1 MTGNPGRTGHYNMSK
16 KRVRFTKR
24 VFGLGLFGCLLLSA
38 PLALAADDPDQ
49 FGKGGCLMRV
59 LNTLR
64 GQNWRFETVDQ
75 QFHMDIQ
82 PAYHVI
88 FSAFPV
94 SVKRTLVSEI
104 GQPNKVQFDVLW
116 SSQQVTNCLPPNYAR
131 YTIEVNSK
139 YTVSESETVKLAN
152 LEDLK
157 AAADARRLVHVV
169 GRLRLAEP
177 EVRTKEFLRRER
189 PPMFQKEELTSYPLE
204 LITVNGREFESLRD
218 R

>member
-1 MTGNPGRTGHYNMSK
+1 M
-16 KRVRFTKR
+16 
-24 VFGLGLFGCLLLSA
+24 LLLSQR
-38 PLALAADDPDQ
+38 LRLGAAVLSCCSFVLGLQPTMVGAQDPDQ

-59 LNTLR
+59 LNQLR
-64 GQNWRFETVDQ
+64 SQSWRFEAVDQ
-75 QFHMDIQ
+75 QFHLDIQ

-94 SVKRTLVSEI
+94 SVKRTPVAEV

-116 SSQQVTNCLPPNYAR
+116 SSQQVTNCLPPNYDQ
-131 YTIEVNSK
+131 YTIEINSK
-139 YTVSESETVKLAN
+139 YTVSEPEAAKLNN

-157 AAADARRLVHVV
+157 AAADAHRLVHVV
-169 GRLRLAEP
+169 GRLRLTEP
-177 EVRTKEFLRRER
+177 EVGTKEFLRRER
-189 PPMFQKEELTSYPLE
+189 PPMFQKEELTRYALE